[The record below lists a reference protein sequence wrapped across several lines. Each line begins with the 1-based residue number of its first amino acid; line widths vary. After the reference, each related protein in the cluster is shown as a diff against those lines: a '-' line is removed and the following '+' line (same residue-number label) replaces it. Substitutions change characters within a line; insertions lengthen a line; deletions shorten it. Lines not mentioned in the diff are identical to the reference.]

1 MKRTILLLFLYCCA
15 AATIFGQQRFSLPEA
30 DAIGYSKG
38 GYYLSIYTKL
48 NDGRYILKRLT
59 TSRNNDRLYGA
70 SDMDL
75 IDWKM
80 RSEVDTVSRSEM
92 EKNDDYIFDVENL
105 RSLSLKDYIG
115 KTFDI
120 EEGGEWKRD
129 KTSSQY
135 VLKILRSDLAVVQEL
150 YYEKVEGI
158 YLRCVKSFVVPDS
171 VKTWHAYRS
180 NHLLPL
186 VLELKGGKNVLLFH
200 ARGFEYTLL
209 STTKGDLLIN
219 LKYAYQPVS
228 LADAGGKY
236 ADAEAYDFQ
245 DFYSKRYFGLR
256 KTEEGKLQLL
266 NGFGEKVLKLDYDS
280 INYDGRFII
289 AKNGNSIDLYN
300 LYLEKLNVG
309 ALKAA
314 REVVACNVGTIE
326 VLTENGPFYYDEKGN
341 KIKKPTKLGWALCGT
356 VPIWTYSLRK
366 KNGSYQFKKYTGG
379 PGVRDEVG
387 ERYIL
392 SDCQPTDS
400 VSFLSG
406 DKEFERDGN
415 SDIVGEIEMYP
426 EWIRVGR
433 KGKYGIISYNYKQ
446 PEGVNPKKTIKRL
459 YDWVRAVLT
468 YPVLKLKGKTLL
480 PIVYDSIIMRRDGLI
495 YFYKDGKVGL
505 FPRDKEPLYD
515 ELEQR
520 TKSFYYI
527 KKNGI
532 EGWLDIKTNKE
543 YFFPKSDQ

>member
-15 AATIFGQQRFSLPEA
+15 AATIFAQQRFSLPDA

-75 IDWKM
+75 IGWKM
-80 RSEVDTVSRSEM
+80 HSEVDTVSRSEM

-150 YYEKVEGI
+150 FYEKVEGI

-200 ARGFEYTLL
+200 SRGFEYTLL

-219 LKYAYQPVS
+219 LKYTYQLVS

-236 ADAEAYDFQ
+236 ADAKAYDFQ
-245 DFYSKRYFGLR
+245 DFYSKRYFGLH
-256 KTEEGKLQLL
+256 KTEEGKFQLL

-289 AKNGNSIDLYN
+289 AKNGNSVDLYN

-341 KIKKPTKLGWALCGT
+341 KIKKPTKLRWALCGT

-366 KNGSYQFKKYTGG
+366 KRGSYQFKKYTGG

-505 FPRDKEPLYD
+505 FPRDKEPVYD

-527 KKNGI
+527 KKDGI
-532 EGWLDIKTNKE
+532 DGWLDIKTNKE
-543 YFFPKSDQ
+543 YFFPKSEQ